1 MNLHGIASG
10 AVGAVNPPIAAQILA
25 STGYGKAADFSQV
38 PTYAAPA
45 DVQVQVQALQY
56 DDIAQLDGLNIQG
69 ERRAVYL
76 NGNWDGAIRADQ
88 KGGDLL
94 KFPDRKGGPIRTW
107 LVVFV
112 FESWPDWTKVA
123 VTLQNG

>member
-1 MNLHGIASG
+1 MNLQGITAG
-10 AVGAVNPPIAAQILA
+10 VIGVVNPLVDAQISA
-25 STGYGKAADFSQV
+25 STGYITQADGTRT
-38 PTYAAPA
+38 PTYATPV
-45 DVQVQVQALQY
+45 DLKVQVQALQY
-56 DDIAQLDGLNIQG
+56 NDIVQLDGLNVQG

-76 NGNWDGAIRADQ
+76 QGDWNGVVRADQ

-94 KFPDRKGGPIRTW
+94 SFPDHPGGPARDW

-112 FESWPDWTKVA
+112 FENWPDWTKVA